1 MEIEQILELRK
12 KLEGDLLSL
21 FQKFNEETGLIP
33 DSIKLEHKDIIVYGK
48 NDAKILLGVR
58 VNIQI

>member
-21 FQKFNEETGLIP
+21 FQKFNKETGLIP
-33 DSIKLEHKDIIVYGK
+33 DSIKLEHKDIVVYGK
-48 NDAKILLGVR
+48 SDDRILLSVK
-58 VNIQI
+58 VNVQI